1 MALKLKPKRR
11 FGAKGAGYAG
21 DMSAASRW
29 GWRPRRRRSG
39 PVAPVWAARK
49 GAWTLARLVSL
60 AASIVAGIIVVGIL
74 LVVFEANK
82 SNEVVKDVLD
92 AARWLVG
99 PFKDL
104 FSLDTHKATT
114 AVNWGIAAVVYR
126 FAGSFIARIL
136 RR

>member
-1 MALKLKPKRR
+1 MRTPRR
-11 FGAKGAGYAG
+11 PFAPSRAGYAD
-21 DMSAASRW
+21 DMSATSRW
-29 GWRPRRRRSG
+29 GWRSRQRRSG
-39 PVAPVWAARK
+39 PAAPVWAARK

-114 AVNWGIAAVVYR
+114 AVNWGIATVVYL
-126 FAGSFIARIL
+126 FAGSLI
-136 RR
+136 